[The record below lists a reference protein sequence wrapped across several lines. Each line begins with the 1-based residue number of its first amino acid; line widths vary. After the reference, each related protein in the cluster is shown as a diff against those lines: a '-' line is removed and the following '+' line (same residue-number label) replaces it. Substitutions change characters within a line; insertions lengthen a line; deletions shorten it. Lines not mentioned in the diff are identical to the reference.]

1 MPGVLAEA
9 GFNEAGFFIAPSMQL
24 QRNASGIISN
34 VYFSREGLFRVIYR
48 QTQSSDYWSS
58 FALTQDDAE
67 FLYGQVLE
75 AGSPKRLADLT
86 QVVMRQRIDQENA
99 RLRRQFTS
107 DKFYQPKKNYE
118 VGEEVIFPALKFAT
132 GRVTAVRQGQ
142 NPDLGEFA
150 VISVEMAG
158 GFKREFA
165 ACFSRHHILNEQDPT
180 TLMDE
185 GRIATPDEL
194 YEQHGGQV
202 AEAVGMALEQNSE
215 FIRVGEEWFLRAMM
229 ADVNVGHL
237 NLAEAVLDMA
247 SGGPLTT
254 DVILRDLGLPPDV
267 AGNVQEASLNA
278 ALAADE
284 RFDEVSLDDTPAWF
298 LRRLEPNEVR
308 ETPAPLKPARFGG
321 NTTLSEELETL
332 ARELD
337 DELEFGDAPV
347 EPADRASF
355 ILTYPHKRA
364 GTLGWSRRVASALPE
379 FSKPRVPIR
388 LKDRASGKEAT
399 VWLVRDG
406 RYLWGLTE
414 WFRSTDIQ
422 PGSQVDLARGD
433 GVWTIDFHRHKPR
446 REWVRVASVREGR
459 LHLETAQRAVTG
471 DVDDL
476 QSVFV
481 DDARAFDVLRDR
493 PRDVAQAV
501 REAFPEIAKLSPQGN
516 VHARSLYAVVNVI
529 VRAAPRDVFSALVAS
544 GAYIPVGDN
553 YWHLGDR

>member
-1 MPGVLAEA
+1 M
-9 GFNEAGFFIAPSMQL
+9 IQ
-24 QRNASGIISN
+24 
-34 VYFSREGLFRVIYR
+34 R

-58 FALTQDDAE
+58 FELTQDDAE

-86 QVVMRQRIDQENA
+86 QAVMRHRIEQENA
-99 RLRRQFTS
+99 TLRRQFTS

-132 GRVTAVRQGQ
+132 GRVAGLRKGS
-142 NPDLGEFA
+142 NPDLGDFD
-150 VISVEMAG
+150 VIAVEMSG

-165 ACFSRHHILNEQDPT
+165 ANFNRYHILNEQDPT
-180 TLMDE
+180 TQMDE
-185 GRIATPDEL
+185 GRIATPEEL
-194 YEQHGGQV
+194 YEQHGAHV
-202 AEAVGMALEQNSE
+202 AEAVSAALEQNKE

-229 ADVNVGHL
+229 AEVNVGHL

-247 SGGPLTT
+247 NGGPLTT

-278 ALAADE
+278 ALANDE
-284 RFDEVSLDDTPAWF
+284 RFDEVSLDETPAWF
-298 LRRLEPNEVR
+298 LRRLEPTEVR
-308 ETPAPLKPARFGG
+308 ETPAPLKPVRFQGHV
-321 NTTLSEELETL
+321 TLGEELEAL
-332 ARELD
+332 ARDLD
-337 DELEFGDAPV
+337 DELDFGDAPM
-347 EPADRASF
+347 EPADQASF
-355 ILTYPHKRA
+355 VLIWPHKRA
-364 GTLGWSRRVASALPE
+364 GTLGWSRKVASVLPE

-388 LKDRASGKEAT
+388 LKDRANGKEAT
-399 VWLVRDG
+399 VWLVREG
-406 RYLWGLTE
+406 RYLWGLAD
-414 WFRSTDIQ
+414 WFRSPDIQ
-422 PGSQVDLARGD
+422 PGSQVELTRGE
-433 GVWTIDFHRHKPR
+433 GMWTVDFHRHRPR
-446 REWVRVASVREGR
+446 REWVRVASVRDGR

-481 DDARAFDVLRDR
+481 DDSRAFDVLRDR

-516 VHARSLYAVVNVI
+516 VHARTLYAVVNVI
-529 VRAAPRDVFSALVAS
+529 VRVAPRDVFSALVAS
-544 GAYIPVGDN
+544 GAYVPVGDN

>member
-1 MPGVLAEA
+1 
-9 GFNEAGFFIAPSMQL
+9 
-24 QRNASGIISN
+24 
-34 VYFSREGLFRVIYR
+34 
-48 QTQSSDYWSS
+48 
-58 FALTQDDAE
+58 
-67 FLYGQVLE
+67 VLE

-86 QVVMRQRIDQENA
+86 QSVMRHRIEQENA
-99 RLRRQFTS
+99 TLRRQMTS
-107 DKFYQPKKNYE
+107 DKFYQPKKSYV

-132 GRVTAVRQGQ
+132 GRVAGLRKGE
-142 NPDLGEFA
+142 NPDIGEFD
-150 VISVEMAG
+150 VITVELAG

-165 ACFSRHHILNEQDPT
+165 ANFNRYHILNEQDPT

-185 GRIATPDEL
+185 GRIATPEEL
-194 YEQHGGQV
+194 YEQHSANV
-202 AEAVGMALEQNSE
+202 AEVVNASLEQNNE

-229 ADVNVGHL
+229 AEVNVGHL
-237 NLAEAVLDMA
+237 NLAEAVLDM
-247 SGGPLTT
+247 SNGGPLTT

-278 ALAADE
+278 ALASDE

-298 LRRLEPNEVR
+298 LRRLEPTEVR
-308 ETPAPLKPARFGG
+308 ETPVPLRPVRFQG
-321 NTTLSEELETL
+321 NTTLGDELEAL

-337 DELEFGDAPV
+337 DELEFGDEPV
-347 EPADRASF
+347 ETADRASF
-355 ILTYPHKRA
+355 ILIYPHKRA
-364 GTLGWSRRVASALPE
+364 GTLGWSRKVASVLPE

-388 LKDRASGKEAT
+388 LKDRANGKEAT
-399 VWLVRDG
+399 AWLVREG
-406 RYLWGLTE
+406 RYLWGLGD
-414 WFRSTDIQ
+414 WFRSPDIQ
-422 PGSQVDLARGD
+422 PGSQVELIRGD
-433 GVWTIDFHRHKPR
+433 GMWMIDFHRHKPR
-446 REWVRVASVREGR
+446 REWVRVATVRDGR

-481 DDARAFDVLRDR
+481 DDPRAFDVLRDR

-516 VHARSLYAVVNVI
+516 VHARTLYAVVNVI

-544 GAYIPVGDN
+544 GAYVPVGDN